1 MTRIRI
7 DAVLA
12 LEVVELVLALRI
24 HDAALGLPRSA
35 PVRAPLPLHAVQEGR
50 QRRLLLL
57 LLGFRLFA
65 PLLLLRLG
73 FDGLL
78 LLRRGR
84 RPLPLE
90 HELRERLGVV
100 ASELLELGRV
110 DIARLEREQNLLNL
124 VLVLLRLVPV
134 VARFERRGLASL
146 HQVAHV
152 VVGGHVLV
160 FSGVS
165 GGFTPRRSL
174 AGHDLDRDGFDKLSS
189 LKLRG
194 EPLGVFR
201 CHPVSLQV
209 PLNRDLGPEQR
220 GVLHRV
226 VVTGGVAVFEGVV
239 LPLGVVELEGEVD
252 VPGAGARGGLHVD
265 VGGVVDESVAD
276 DLARLLGLGLVAVR
290 RVGGVL
296 DVVGIGRVVL
306 GVHVRARVVGVL
318 VVPRVSAPLRLHL
331 GPALGTLELAR
342 LGRLLSGWRV
352 AVDVHGV
359 IRRRGRIGGGLGY
372 DGVSLGGARPRDLFC
387 GIGHVRPGGALR
399 RARGCELAGD
409 LFVGRD
415 ARRGGA
421 ALVGARRGGVRAHRI
436 PRTKRRRSPWVR
448 ACGSVMTSVV
458 SSFKPRN
465 SNWCFGHAGTLVSK
479 QCLLCPTILP

>member
-1 MTRIRI
+1 MRGIAGVFVVVIRLSLVDDSVYEQIVRVEPFLTRIRI

-65 PLLLLRLG
+65 PLLLLGLG

-174 AGHDLDRDGFDKLSS
+174 AGHHLDRDGLDKLSS
-189 LKLRG
+189 LKLRR
-194 EPLGVFR
+194 EPLGISR
-201 CHPVSLQV
+201 IRSGWC
-209 PLNRDLGPEQR
+209 R
-220 GVLHRV
+220 
-226 VVTGGVAVFEGVV
+226 T
-239 LPLGVVELEGEVD
+239 
-252 VPGAGARGGLHVD
+252 GARYTRNREKGFTTVT
-265 VGGVVDESVAD
+265 VRTCAISSITRTA
-276 DLARLLGLGLVAVR
+276 LL
-290 RVGGVL
+290 
-296 DVVGIGRVVL
+296 
-306 GVHVRARVVGVL
+306 
-318 VVPRVSAPLRLHL
+318 
-331 GPALGTLELAR
+331 TM
-342 LGRLLSGWRV
+342 
-352 AVDVHGV
+352 
-359 IRRRGRIGGGLGY
+359 
-372 DGVSLGGARPRDLFC
+372 RP
-387 GIGHVRPGGALR
+387 
-399 RARGCELAGD
+399 
-409 LFVGRD
+409 
-415 ARRGGA
+415 
-421 ALVGARRGGVRAHRI
+421 
-436 PRTKRRRSPWVR
+436 TKRHKWSDQRKCAGTFSPPLKK
-448 ACGSVMTSVV
+448 C
-458 SSFKPRN
+458 RN
-465 SNWCFGHAGTLVSK
+465 S
-479 QCLLCPTILP
+479 

>member
-1 MTRIRI
+1 MEPLLTRIRI

-57 LLGFRLFA
+57 LGFRLFA
-65 PLLLLRLG
+65 PLLLLGLG

-78 LLRRGR
+78 LPRRGR

-100 ASELLELGRV
+100 ASERLELGRV
-110 DIARLEREQNLLNL
+110 DIARLEREQDLLNL
-124 VLVLLRLVPV
+124 VLVLLRLVPF

-146 HQVAHV
+146 HEVAHV

-174 AGHDLDRDGFDKLSS
+174 AGHDLDRDGLDKLSS

-194 EPLGVFR
+194 VPLGVFR
-201 CHPVSLQV
+201 GHPIALQV

-220 GVLHRV
+220 SILHRV

-276 DLARLLGLGLVAVR
+276 DLARLLGLGMVA
-290 RVGGVL
+290 VL

-306 GVHVRARVVGVL
+306 GVHVRARVL
-318 VVPRVSAPLRLHL
+318 VVRRVFFAHLRLHPGL
-331 GPALGTLELAR
+331 ALGTLELAG

-372 DGVSLGGARPRDLFC
+372 DGVGLEGARPRDLFRR
-387 GIGHVRPGGALR
+387 IGHVRPGGALR

-409 LFVGRD
+409 LLVGRD

-421 ALVGARRGGVRAHRI
+421 ALIGARRGGVRAHRI
-436 PRTKRRRSPWVR
+436 PRTKRRRSPWAR
-448 ACGSVMTSVV
+448 ARGCVVLSFHRSNREIRIGVSAPFLRFCELVLRWYRSSVCYA
-458 SSFKPRN
+458 RR
-465 SNWCFGHAGTLVSK
+465 
-479 QCLLCPTILP
+479 LP